1 MEDPV
6 VTEPKLLDVEW
17 NIGGNSN
24 NNYKFRLKSS
34 CFFYLK
40 KSMKKFIS
48 TKNKIIFQ
56 NLVCQKHLFLIED
69 IFGFGARA
77 LI

>member
-40 KSMKKFIS
+40 KSMKKFIF
-48 TKNKIIFQ
+48 TINKNIFQ
-56 NLVCQKHLFLIED
+56 NMVCQKHLVLIEN
-69 IFGFGARA
+69 IFGFGAHV